1 MSFRDIKR
9 SEEESVSTIQQNN
22 NEVQTISLL
31 NPKEIQKEAKKHGTQ
46 FVHFGCIRI
55 GINALVHKGINAYV
69 LCIIRDLT
77 HDKFID
83 SIIGGIV
90 APLSNGPVY
99 FDCYPN
105 FVVSAFDETLGDIL
119 KLQILTTGFHMKAK
133 RRNIAIL
140 AKGCF
145 RYTNTM
151 YPAVLHAPSKDS
163 QASTLVLIDALNQK
177 VEHNTIRWEDLSFP
191 NDWVIDTPKIP
202 IQKAITSA
210 QIKETDDAAILSF
223 PQSKLSHSS
232 SWPKPSRPPPTLPK
246 LCVHTTLRS
255 LAGQTGNVPFSV
267 KCPDC
272 DELVSLSSLDTMAS
286 SSNLQFQHKHHN
298 PRNELPPPAST
309 ARDVCPHPQCSD
321 ISFPHDSHVLCLFTK
336 ESPKI
341 EERRKAFVP
350 NNIRRPSSP
359 EIL

>member
-9 SEEESVSTIQQNN
+9 TEEELEASTSGQEGLANMFSLSKSQSINEANMEIVEENPQATWKLPAINPSHVYKNLNMFHLQAITRIFVKESVSTIQKNS

-31 NPKEIQKEAKKHGTQ
+31 DPKEIQKEAKKHGTK
-46 FVHFGCIRI
+46 FVHFGCICI

-77 HDKFID
+77 HEKFTD

-105 FVVSAFDETLGDIL
+105 FTVSAFDETLGDIL
-119 KLQILTTGFHMKAK
+119 KLQILTIGFHMKAK

-163 QASTLVLIDALNQK
+163 MASTLVLTDALNQK
-177 VEHNTIRWEDLSFP
+177 VEHNTIRWEELTFP
-191 NDWVIDTPKIP
+191 SDWVVDTPKL
-202 IQKAITSA
+202 QY
-210 QIKETDDAAILSF
+210 KELLPLPRSKKLRELQSYLLLKDSFLIIL
-223 PQSKLSHSS
+223 PVLN
-232 SWPKPSRPPPTLPK
+232 RPDL
-246 LCVHTTLRS
+246 L
-255 LAGQTGNVPFSV
+255 
-267 KCPDC
+267 
-272 DELVSLSSLDTMAS
+272 
-286 SSNLQFQHKHHN
+286 LQFPN
-298 PRNELPPPAST
+298 I
-309 ARDVCPHPQCSD
+309 VY
-321 ISFPHDSHVLCLFTK
+321 ICL
-336 ESPKI
+336 
-341 EERRKAFVP
+341 
-350 NNIRRPSSP
+350 
-359 EIL
+359 